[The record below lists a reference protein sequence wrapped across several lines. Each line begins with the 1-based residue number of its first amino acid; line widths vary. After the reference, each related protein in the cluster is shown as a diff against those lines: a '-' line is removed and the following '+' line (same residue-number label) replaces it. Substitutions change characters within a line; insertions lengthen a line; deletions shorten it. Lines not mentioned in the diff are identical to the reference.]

1 MLERGFICL
10 KDKNFE
16 EAESVFDKVLNI
28 DPHSGGAYLGR
39 LMIRRRVSELQELE
53 YQEDPMSLETDYQHA
68 IEYGEPKIKK
78 TLREYEKNII
88 EKNRNRAMGVIK
100 ERENETE
107 ALLENLK
114 QKLLDNKRIIDKLKE
129 NLYSDKKVIEK
140 NEKAKSAKRIAQYVI
155 LALHIMFWLPGTAVD
170 LSNGD
175 GMAIVNI
182 IVAVLIWKFIMA
194 KFVVRFIQSIIG
206 VIYRQASNIELEHV
220 EKVIDKTEKELDEKN
235 IVDSEIQSMMAASE
249 KELKQMQNNII
260 VLVDK
265 LSMVPKRD
273 MSEKLNAMLR

>member
-1 MLERGFICL
+1 M
-10 KDKNFE
+10 
-16 EAESVFDKVLNI
+16 
-28 DPHSGGAYLGR
+28 
-39 LMIRRRVSELQELE
+39 
-53 YQEDPMSLETDYQHA
+53 
-68 IEYGEPKIKK
+68 
-78 TLREYEKNII
+78 
-88 EKNRNRAMGVIK
+88 
-100 ERENETE
+100 
-107 ALLENLK
+107 
-114 QKLLDNKRIIDKLKE
+114 
-129 NLYSDKKVIEK
+129 YSDKKVIEK